1 MAIKVNQFSIKAK
14 INDQKKRERYGD
26 ETVLES
32 GKTEDAEMEEKLIQK
47 CFDRVVEYLKSEKER
62 F

>member
-26 ETVLES
+26 KSEIES
-32 GKTEDAEMEEKLIQK
+32 GKTKDAEMEEKLIQK
-47 CFDRVVEYLKSEKER
+47 CFD
-62 F
+62 

>member
-14 INDQKKRERYGD
+14 INDQKKRERYVD
-26 ETVLES
+26 ESEIES
-32 GKTEDAEMEEKLIQK
+32 DKTKDAEMEEKLIQK

>member
-14 INDQKKRERYGD
+14 INDQKKRERYRD
-26 ETVLES
+26 KTVIES
-32 GKTEDAEMEEKLIQK
+32 GERKDAEMEEKLIQK

>member
-26 ETVLES
+26 KSEIES
-32 GKTEDAEMEEKLIQK
+32 GKTRDAEMEEKLIQK
-47 CFDRVVEYLKSEKER
+47 CFDKVVEYLKSEKER

>member
-26 ETVLES
+26 KSETES
-32 GKTEDAEMEEKLIQK
+32 GKTKDAEMEEKLIQK

>member
-26 ETVLES
+26 ETALES

-47 CFDRVVEYLKSEKER
+47 CFDRVVEYLKKEKER

>member
-1 MAIKVNQFSIKAK
+1 MAINVNQFSIKAK

-26 ETVLES
+26 EKVLES

>member
-14 INDQKKRERYGD
+14 INDQKKRERYRD
-26 ETVLES
+26 EPAIES

-47 CFDRVVEYLKSEKER
+47 CFDRVVEYLKKEKER